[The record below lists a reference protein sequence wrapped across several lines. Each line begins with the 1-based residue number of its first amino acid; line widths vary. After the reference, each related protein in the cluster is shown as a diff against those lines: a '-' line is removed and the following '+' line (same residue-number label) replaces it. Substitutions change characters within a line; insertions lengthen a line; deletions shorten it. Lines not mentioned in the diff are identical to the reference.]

1 MHITRIAAAGGEIVF
16 QLDTQAKDA
25 KIRVSLFPAA
35 VGEEGEICSLTMTV
49 TGESFMLSR
58 RLSGKDGITCRYVVT
73 DETGEVEGKKY
84 VESVA
89 DAPLLPMGDG
99 CAEAVVWDVEDVPA
113 VLADGVKH
121 AAVFVNLSDLLMMY
135 PEGENTLYYRMDGR
149 DYYVRRAV
157 AEYLDACV
165 RPLTEAGVS
174 VTLVLLN
181 AREWIGR
188 ASDRFWETVVHPSD
202 TAAEYARFDT
212 VRESGCAYFRAFVTF
227 LAERYRPFGMAIGC
241 DVNGMADAPL
251 ESFAEEYI
259 TALRVAYQC
268 VAPFGSRVCAALDA
282 HFEEKGERGYAGRD
296 LLSALAGFSLI
307 EGELPWG
314 VAVRA
319 DADTDAIDAFLHT
332 AELMYGGARR
342 ALLILPAD
350 AE

>member
-1 MHITRIAAAGGEIVF
+1 MQIISVTASGGEIRF
-16 QLDTQAKDA
+16 QLDAPVDA
-25 KIRVSLFPAA
+25 HKIRVSLFPAA

-73 DETGEVEGKKY
+73 DASGEVEGKKY
-84 VESVA
+84 VEILS
-89 DAPLLPMGDG
+89 DAPDLPASET
-99 CAEAVVWDVEDVPA
+99 CVQSVVWDVEDVPT

-149 DYYVRRAV
+149 DYYVRKAF

-268 VAPFGSRVCAALDA
+268 VSSLGTRVYAAIDTNFA
-282 HFEEKGERGYAGRD
+282 EKGERGHAGRD

-319 DADTDAIDAFLHT
+319 DTDTDAIDAFLKT
-332 AELMYGGARR
+332 AELMHGGERR

>member
-1 MHITRIAAAGGEIVF
+1 MQIISVTASDGELRF
-16 QLDTQAKDA
+16 QLDAPVDA
-25 KIRVSLFPAA
+25 HKIRVSLFPAA
-35 VGEEGEICSLTMTV
+35 VGEEGELCSLSMTV
-49 TGESFMLSR
+49 TGDSFTLSR
-58 RLSGKDGITCRYVVT
+58 RLSGKDDITCRYVVT
-73 DETGEVEGKKY
+73 DEAGEVGGKKY

-121 AAVFVNLSDLLMMY
+121 AAVFVNLSDLFMLY

-188 ASDRFWETVVHPSD
+188 ASDRFWETVAHPSD
-202 TAAEYARFDT
+202 VDAEYARFDT

-259 TALRVAYQC
+259 TALRAAYQC
-268 VAPFGSRVCAALDA
+268 VSSFGTRVYAAIDTRFA
-282 HFEEKGERGYAGRD
+282 EKGERGHAGRD

-307 EGELPWG
+307 EGDFSWG

-319 DADTDAIDAFLHT
+319 DADTDAVDAFLKT